1 MRASLLTV
9 PGSEQG
15 QQVCAWERVWMRAAP
30 LLPAVFALCPSSAEA
45 GNGRAD
51 ADEAVADSSRRGR
64 SSLVFVCAHG
74 FAFSFFSFFL

>member
-1 MRASLLTV
+1 
-9 PGSEQG
+9 
-15 QQVCAWERVWMRAAP
+15 MRAAP

-74 FAFSFFSFFL
+74 FAFSFFSLITHLVKDNVSEFIEIGPVF